1 MGRHPQ
7 LGEELAG
14 IYSEEDLLKTLDR
27 TLDHYQKY
35 NEKGERLG
43 EVLKQHRMG

>member
-1 MGRHPQ
+1 
-7 LGEELAG
+7 LGKERAGIHSEEELL
-14 IYSEEDLLKTLDR
+14 ETLER

-43 EVLKQHRMG
+43 EVLKQNPI